1 MRRRVYDLLMSAGAV
16 LVLVMI
22 LAAADGRIREQ
33 VTMRIGRTQS
43 SAAVVDVGSVVH
55 DFAAGALDV
64 MRNETQ
70 MHATLMVFVL
80 AATVLT
86 VLMLRV

>member
-1 MRRRVYDLLMSAGAV
+1 MRRRFYDLLMSAGAV
-16 LVLVMI
+16 LLLLVI
-22 LAAADGRIREQ
+22 LAAVDGRIRDQ

-43 SAAVVDVGSVVH
+43 PAAVVDIGAVVR
-55 DFAAGALDV
+55 DFASGAVDV

>member
-1 MRRRVYDLLMSAGAV
+1 MRRRFYDLLMSAGAV
-16 LVLVMI
+16 LLLLVI
-22 LAAADGRIREQ
+22 LAAVDGRIRDQ

-43 SAAVVDVGSVVH
+43 PAAVVDIGTMVRDVAS
-55 DFAAGALDV
+55 GAVDV